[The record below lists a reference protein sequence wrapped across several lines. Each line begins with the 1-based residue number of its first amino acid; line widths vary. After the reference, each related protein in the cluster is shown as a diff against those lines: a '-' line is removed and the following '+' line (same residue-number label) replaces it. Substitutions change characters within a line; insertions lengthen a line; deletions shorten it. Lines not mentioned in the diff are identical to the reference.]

1 MRAIQKL
8 EPAPGLTLGDVPEP
22 TCGPSDVLIRV
33 EHAGVCGTD
42 LHIADWDEW
51 AQSRIRPPLVVGHE
65 FAGHI
70 VAVGKDVA
78 AGFDVGDRVTAEGH
92 VVCGH
97 CRQCQTGNAHVC
109 PNVQIIGVDR
119 PGAFAEYNAMASS
132 NVIRLGPIPTGIGAI
147 MDPIGN
153 AFHTVFTAPVA
164 GSAVLIVGCGP
175 IGCFAVG
182 VARAAGA
189 TRVIAAD
196 LIERRLEL
204 AQQMGAHVTVNPRAE
219 DLIARVDHETG
230 GEGVDVVCEMSGH
243 PTAITHALR
252 CVRPGGSVRLL
263 GLPQGEVPIH
273 LTNDVIFKGVTLH
286 GIIGR
291 RMYETWHQMQ
301 RFLTAG
307 LFDPTP
313 VMTHSYPMEQVD
325 DALATIRSGEAGKVI
340 LEIGD

>member
-8 EPAPGLTLGDVPEP
+8 EAAPGLALGNVPEP

-42 LHIADWDEW
+42 LHIADWDQW

-70 VAVGKDVA
+70 VEIGKDVA
-78 AGFDVGDRVTAEGH
+78 AGFDIGDRVTAEGH

-97 CRQCQTGNAHVC
+97 CKQCQTGNAHVC

-119 PGAFAEYNAMASS
+119 PGAFAEYIAMPSS
-132 NVIRLGPIPTGIGAI
+132 NVIQLGPIPTGIGAI

-164 GSAVLIVGCGP
+164 GNAVLIIGCGP

-204 AQQMGAHVTVNPRAE
+204 ARRMGAHVTLNPRTE
-219 DLIARVDHETG
+219 DLVDRVDQETS

-243 PTAITHALR
+243 PTAITNALR
-252 CVRPGGSVRLL
+252 CVRPGGNVRLL

-273 LTNDVIFKGVTLH
+273 LTNDVIFKGVTLY
-286 GIIGR
+286 GVIGR

-301 RFLTAG
+301 RFLAAG
-307 LFDPTP
+307 QFDPTP
-313 VMTHSYPMEQVD
+313 VMTHSYPMERVD
-325 DALATIRSGEAGKVI
+325 EALATIRAGEAGKVI